1 MAGIGLFR
9 IFDPKVR
16 RHLISDEGEVV
27 IDEVRQHWVVYSV
40 PMLEVVLAAALLVT
54 MATTAI
60 GGQPVLLAIVLVLCA
75 HAFWQFL
82 THHRD
87 RFVVTNMRVM
97 RIRGVF
103 SQTVATTPIAR
114 VLDITL
120 QKPIIGRVF
129 GYGHFVFESAAQDQG
144 FREIKWVSR
153 PDDRDLTIQRVIQRT
168 GLRASASVDVL
179 QAVVFETARRKQTR
193 NALRPRA
200 PTMSK
205 RPLVRTADSGTISST
220 RTMSSRPRPR
230 VIQNIVCQFAYC
242 TTSVAAGIPNAAP
255 TPRVE
260 LMIAIDGI
268 TRRGGSSSRRM
279 LMPSGTTATAAPWNA
294 RPTISTVRFA
304 LIAQSNEP
312 MTIEDSAISS
322 TRRLPYMSPARPS
335 SGVNTAPVSS
345 VTVISQLTSDAGL
358 WVIPGSSG
366 RSGTTMVWLI
376 ETSTPQNASAARI
389 RRG

>member
-27 IDEVRQHWVVYSV
+27 IDEVRHHWVVFTV
-40 PMLEVVLAAALLVT
+40 PMLEVILAAALLLT

-60 GGQPVLLAIVLVLCA
+60 GGQPVLLAIVLVLLA

-82 THHRD
+82 TQHRD

-120 QKPIIGRVF
+120 QKPIIGRML

-179 QAVVFETARRKQTR
+179 QGDEDSDDDGTGPIGMDSAQEVATGTPAPVAAQTR
-193 NALRPRA
+193 
-200 PTMSK
+200 
-205 RPLVRTADSGTISST
+205 
-220 RTMSSRPRPR
+220 
-230 VIQNIVCQFAYC
+230 
-242 TTSVAAGIPNAAP
+242 P
-255 TPRVE
+255 TPPP
-260 LMIAIDGI
+260 
-268 TRRGGSSSRRM
+268 SSS
-279 LMPSGTTATAAPWNA
+279 
-294 RPTISTVRFA
+294 
-304 LIAQSNEP
+304 
-312 MTIEDSAISS
+312 
-322 TRRLPYMSPARPS
+322 
-335 SGVNTAPVSS
+335 
-345 VTVISQLTSDAGL
+345 
-358 WVIPGSSG
+358 
-366 RSGTTMVWLI
+366 
-376 ETSTPQNASAARI
+376 ASKSI
-389 RRG
+389 FNSERGNWTDND

>member
-27 IDEVRQHWVVYSV
+27 IDEVRQHWVVYTL
-40 PMLEVVLAAALLVT
+40 PMLEVALAAALLVAMVST
-54 MATTAI
+54 EI
-60 GGQPVLLAIVLVLCA
+60 GGQPVLLAIVLVLCG

-120 QKPIIGRVF
+120 QKPIVGRVF

-168 GLRASASVDVL
+168 GLRASASVDVVEGDEDSDDDGTGPIGMDSAQEITTTTMTAPA
-179 QAVVFETARRKQTR
+179 QARS
-193 NALRPRA
+193 A
-200 PTMSK
+200 PS
-205 RPLVRTADSGTISST
+205 
-220 RTMSSRPRPR
+220 
-230 VIQNIVCQFAYC
+230 
-242 TTSVAAGIPNAAP
+242 
-255 TPRVE
+255 
-260 LMIAIDGI
+260 
-268 TRRGGSSSRRM
+268 GSSSK
-279 LMPSGTTATAAPWNA
+279 SIFN
-294 RPTISTVRFA
+294 
-304 LIAQSNEP
+304 
-312 MTIEDSAISS
+312 
-322 TRRLPYMSPARPS
+322 
-335 SGVNTAPVSS
+335 
-345 VTVISQLTSDAGL
+345 SD
-358 WVIPGSSG
+358 
-366 RSGTTMVWLI
+366 
-376 ETSTPQNASAARI
+376 
-389 RRG
+389 RGNWTDDTD

>member
-27 IDEVRQHWVVYSV
+27 IDEVRHHWVVFTV

-54 MATTAI
+54 MATTSI
-60 GGQPVLLAIVLVLCA
+60 GGQPVLLAIVLVLLG

-82 THHRD
+82 TQHRD

-120 QKPIIGRVF
+120 QKPIIGRML

-179 QAVVFETARRKQTR
+179 QGDEDSDDDGTGPIGMDSAQEVSASTPAPAAAQT
-193 NALRPRA
+193 
-200 PTMSK
+200 
-205 RPLVRTADSGTISST
+205 
-220 RTMSSRPRPR
+220 SRP
-230 VIQNIVCQFAYC
+230 
-242 TTSVAAGIPNAAP
+242 
-255 TPRVE
+255 TPPQ
-260 LMIAIDGI
+260 
-268 TRRGGSSSRRM
+268 SSSASKSIFNSER
-279 LMPSGTTATAAPWNA
+279 GNWTD
-294 RPTISTVRFA
+294 
-304 LIAQSNEP
+304 NE
-312 MTIEDSAISS
+312 
-322 TRRLPYMSPARPS
+322 
-335 SGVNTAPVSS
+335 
-345 VTVISQLTSDAGL
+345 
-358 WVIPGSSG
+358 
-366 RSGTTMVWLI
+366 
-376 ETSTPQNASAARI
+376 
-389 RRG
+389 